1 MKEIWLKSIVIITP
15 CVMSQCTNS
24 VGDNSPTERPNILI
38 AVGDDISFQHL
49 GAYGCDWV
57 KTPGF
62 DRVAEDGILFRNAY
76 TPNAKSSPSRA
87 CLLTGRNS
95 WQLEE
100 AANHVPFFPAKY
112 TTFIEVLGRNGYYT
126 GYTSK
131 GWAPGV
137 ALDSAGNPRDLTG
150 KAFNAKK
157 LIPPT
162 EGISNSDYAGN
173 FEDFLNSKDPDKPF
187 CFWYGSYEPHRKY
200 QFKSGVTIGGKNP
213 DDIDRVPGFWPDN
226 ETVRN
231 DMLDYAFEIEHFDT
245 HLIKMLE
252 LLEERGELYNTI
264 VIVTSDNGMP
274 FPRVKGQ
281 AYEYSNHMPLA
292 IMWGKGI
299 RNPGRTIY
307 DYISF
312 IDIAP
317 TLFEAGGINQSES
330 GMQPIEGQSF
340 FSIFKTSK
348 KGFIDKSRDY
358 VLIGKE
364 RHDVGRPNDAGYP
377 IRGIVKEGYLYLVNF
392 KLNRWPAGDP
402 ETGYMDC
409 DASPVKTLILNMR
422 RSGQSSDYW
431 NLSFGRR
438 FEEELYNIAADPD
451 CLTNLASDPGLNP
464 VKQRLREQM
473 LRMLR
478 EQEDPRILGN
488 GDIFDEY
495 PYASETVRD
504 FYNKYMKHEI
514 WRRSAGWVD
523 STDFEEISY

>member
-1 MKEIWLKSIVIITP
+1 MKELWLKSLVIIGP
-15 CVMSQCTNS
+15 CILSQCNS
-24 VGDNSPTERPNILI
+24 GNDNSQTAPPNILV
-38 AVGDDISFQHL
+38 AMGDDITFLHM
-49 GAYGCDWV
+49 GAYGCTWV

-62 DRVAEDGILFRNAY
+62 DRVAEEGILFMNAY

-112 TTFIEVLGRNGYYT
+112 TSFIEVLGRNGYYT
-126 GYTSK
+126 GFTAK

-137 ALDSAGNPRDLTG
+137 ALDSAGNQRELTG
-150 KAFNAKK
+150 KAFNARKIK
-157 LIPPT
+157 PPT
-162 EGISNSDYAGN
+162 DGISGSDYAGN
-173 FEDFLNSKDPDKPF
+173 FEDFLNLKDPEKPF
-187 CFWYGSYEPHRKY
+187 CFWYGSHEPHRKY
-200 QFKSGVTIGGKNP
+200 QFGSGVAKGGKKP
-213 DDIDRVPGFWPDN
+213 DDIDMVPGFWPDN

-231 DMLDYAFEIEHFDT
+231 DMLDYAYEIEYFDT
-245 HLIKMLE
+245 HLVKMLD
-252 LLEERGELYNTI
+252 LLEQRDELDNTI
-264 VIVTSDNGMP
+264 VIVTADNGMP

-299 RNPGRTIY
+299 KNPGRSIY

-317 TLFEAGGINQSES
+317 TLLEAGGINPSES
-330 GMQPIEGQSF
+330 GMQPVEGKSF
-340 FSIFKTSK
+340 LNIFKTSK

-364 RHDVGRPNDAGYP
+364 RHDVGRPADAGYP
-377 IRGIVKEGYLYLVNF
+377 IRGIVKEGYLFLMNF
-392 KLNRWPAGDP
+392 KLDRWPTGDP

-409 DASPVKTLILNMR
+409 DASPVKTIILNMR
-422 RSGQSSDYW
+422 RGGGSPEYW

-438 FEEELYNIAADPD
+438 YEEELYNIAADPE
-451 CLTNLASDPGLNP
+451 CIVNLASDPGLNP

-473 LRMLR
+473 QRMLR
-478 EQEDPRILGN
+478 EERDPRILGN

-495 PYASETVRD
+495 NYASETVRD
-504 FYNKYMKHEI
+504 FYNRYIKGEI
-514 WRRSAGWVD
+514 SRRSAGWID
-523 STDFEEISY
+523 STDFEEIAN